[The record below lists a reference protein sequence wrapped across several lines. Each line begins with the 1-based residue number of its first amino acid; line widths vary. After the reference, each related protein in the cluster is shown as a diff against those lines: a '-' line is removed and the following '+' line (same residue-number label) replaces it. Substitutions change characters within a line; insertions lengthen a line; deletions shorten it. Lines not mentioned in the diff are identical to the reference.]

1 MNSTYTSVEP
11 PLSRNFVTRASQP
24 APPCMAQARLGHIER
39 GHRTRLPTQ
48 LACVSGCWLVNVADD
63 CAAELEATAVDPPGG
78 GAAEPEAPDAIVTTG
93 AEGASTPSDRT
104 VIIASGSDSTS
115 VREKRS

>member
-1 MNSTYTSVEP
+1 MNGQG
-11 PLSRNFVTRASQP
+11 N
-24 APPCMAQARLGHIER
+24 ARTISYGHLLPIR
-39 GHRTRLPTQ
+39 GIS
-48 LACVSGCWLVNVADD
+48 CCWLVDVTDD